1 MFLSD
6 EESAVVDYTNEALY
20 LGAHTNFYSDNGV
33 GLVGHTIGS
42 AGTPAHQTNLAVVTH
57 HDYGGDGT
65 ASYYDGDAMSYS
77 VDEGSTTTSGFENV
91 LIIQATITYT
101 DGTSDYT
108 GNFIVN
114 QTADGSVFVVSWSD
128 PANPSNVALETGR
141 IETFTVNSVGFY
153 DPNDGD
159 SLPNAELTFVC
170 FAQGTSVEVD
180 LGRSK
185 KVDELS
191 VGDLVKT
198 RDHGLQPIR
207 WIGRRFLRPVDL
219 MLSPKLLPVRFVPG
233 SLGDGLPRKDLFVSP
248 QHRMLVR
255 SKIVR
260 RMFDVDEVLC
270 PATKLIALPGIEIA
284 GETRSV
290 TYFHLLFNQHEII
303 YAENAPTESMF
314 TGPQALKM
322 VGAESREEILAI
334 FPEVAE
340 VGYQPIPA
348 RFIPKGRDVAK
359 LAERHAKNR
368 KPLLSLGE
376 LAHQRAV
383 LTH

>member
-1 MFLSD
+1 MSQNGKD
-6 EESAVVDYTNEALY
+6 SAVVDHINEALY

-42 AGTPAHQTNLAVVTH
+42 SGTPAHQTNLAVVTH

-91 LIIQATITYT
+91 LTIQATITYT
-101 DGTSDYT
+101 DGTPDYT
-108 GNFIVN
+108 GSFIVN

-128 PANPSNVALETGR
+128 PANPSNVALETGK

-180 LGRSK
+180 QGRSK
-185 KVDELS
+185 KVEELS
-191 VGDLVKT
+191 VGDLIKT

-207 WIGRRFLRPVDL
+207 WIGRRHLQPVDL

-255 SKIVR
+255 SKIVM

-270 PATKLIALPGIEIA
+270 PATKLAALPGIQIA
-284 GETRSV
+284 GEFRSI
-290 TYFHLLFNQHEII
+290 TYFHLLFDRHEII
-303 YAENAPTESMF
+303 YAENAPTESML

-322 VGAESREEILAI
+322 VGQASREEIFAI
-334 FPEVAE
+334 FPEVAD
-340 VGYQPIPA
+340 VGYQPVPA
-348 RFIPKGRDVAK
+348 RFIPKGRDALK
-359 LAERHAKNR
+359 LAERHAKNH
-368 KPLLSLGE
+368 KPLFSPGDF
-376 LAHQRAV
+376 AHQGLAPV
-383 LTH
+383 H